1 MDIRHI
7 RRSQLYTEQHY
18 SKLLRDWPA
27 VQQIRPG
34 LMYVPIPKN
43 AHTWLKTRITLTSN
57 TAHPQDR
64 YLILIRDPRERWITG
79 LATYCKTQL
88 LFLRNYEENTPP
100 DLDQITSTSLIL
112 DGHTV
117 PQSYFLRNTD
127 PSRCDVLEVNHSLP
141 ERVNSYLNL
150 QLNPTPINAS
160 STGYQQYLIQH
171 ITEYALSQPQVM
183 HKLNQLLEQDYP
195 WLERARLPL
204 TP

>member
-1 MDIRHI
+1 MDLLK
-7 RRSQLYTEQHY
+7 SQLYTKQHY
-18 SKLLRDWPA
+18 SRLLQDWPST
-27 VQQIRPG
+27 QRISSTI
-34 LMYVPIPKN
+34 MYVPIPKN
-43 AHTWLKTRITLTSN
+43 AHTWLKTNLTLTHTPS
-57 TAHPQDR
+57 TVQDR
-64 YLILIRDPRERWITG
+64 YLILIRDPINRWITG
-79 LATYCKTQL
+79 MATYCRTLQL
-88 LFLRNYEENTPP
+88 FKDNYWENTAP
-100 DLDQITSTSLIL
+100 DLERMLGKNLIL